1 MVKGEPESNALKYNG
16 RYRRQIRNQLKIVSF
31 SPSVFPRCA
40 LHLQRQDGWLR
51 FVSMQDH
58 YNLLARESDVATGR
72 SERDPFANMHYKQK
86 SSDRAIIDD
95 GRSNRQSR
103 GFSSAQIAL
112 AWLRRNPAVVAQPV
126 RATKP
131 SHLDD
136 PYIRGALPKPEK
148 SRGDPSGITPHD
160 RSRHSAGVPAASTNP
175 NQRFKSVTN
184 HVDEYSILTS
194 GRP

>member
-86 SSDRAIIDD
+86 SSDRAIIDAVAAIAKAAV
-95 GRSNRQSR
+95 
-103 GFSSAQIAL
+103 SAA
-112 AWLRRNPAVVAQPV
+112 R
-126 RATKP
+126 
-131 SHLDD
+131 
-136 PYIRGALPKPEK
+136 
-148 SRGDPSGITPHD
+148 
-160 RSRHSAGVPAASTNP
+160 RSRWRGCAATL
-175 NQRFKSVTN
+175 R
-184 HVDEYSILTS
+184 
-194 GRP
+194 